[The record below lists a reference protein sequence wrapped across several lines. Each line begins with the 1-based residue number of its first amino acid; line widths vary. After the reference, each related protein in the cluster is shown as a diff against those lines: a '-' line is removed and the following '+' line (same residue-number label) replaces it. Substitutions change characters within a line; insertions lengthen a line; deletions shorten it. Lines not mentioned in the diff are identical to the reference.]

1 MGQRRALRP
10 LLTLA
15 LAVISAVAVL
25 VGFGAAGSAETGK
38 GRGET
43 PPWAGKP
50 ADAVDKG
57 QVISKMRHMSLQEKV
72 GQMFVPYVYGESAD
86 TQDPAMVEAN
96 QGLYG
101 ADNAEGVIEKYKPGG
116 IIYFSWSNNVNDPAQ
131 IAGLSNGIQE
141 AAMDQ
146 PAEVPM
152 LISTDQ
158 EQGVVI
164 RVDEPAT
171 QFPGNMALGATRDAG
186 HAEKAAAITGEE
198 LGAMGINQN
207 FAPVADV
214 NVNPENPVIGVR
226 SFGSD
231 PGLVSKLAR
240 AQVEGYQGTNTA
252 STVKHFP
259 GHGDT
264 DVDSHLG
271 LPVIDKSRSELEEED
286 LPPFEEA
293 IDAGVDSIMTAH
305 IVVPA
310 LDDSN
315 DSGRPATLS
324 EPILTG
330 LLREE
335 MGYEGLIVTDA
346 LGMDAISEEFGDD
359 RAPVEAIKAGA
370 DQMLMPPDMDVAY
383 ESVLEAVE
391 SGEIPEKRIDE
402 SVYRILELKAERGLF
417 ENPYVQEKAVGETVG
432 APEHRAA
439 AGETADDATTL
450 VKNEAGTLPL
460 ARDAGQEALVTG
472 AGGISGSQA
481 DSQDEST
488 LGSLAAAIES
498 FGASASVYESGASP
512 GAEEREEAVERARRS
527 DLVVV
532 TTNKAWDSESQQ
544 RLVEELRQ
552 TGTPVVVAA
561 VRDPYDI
568 AHFPQAETYLATYG
582 YRPVSMQSLARVM
595 FGEIEP
601 EGRLPVSIP
610 SADNPDET
618 LYPYGHGLGYG
629 GEE

>member
-1 MGQRRALRP
+1 MNQKRSLRIP
-10 LLTLA
+10 LTVA
-15 LAVISAVAVL
+15 LAVMFAFAVL
-25 VGFGAAGSAETGK
+25 VGVGQAGSAEPGRGK
-38 GRGET
+38 GGA
-43 PPWAGKP
+43 PPWAGKSP
-50 ADAVDKG
+50 DGVDKG
-57 QVISKMRHMSLQEKV
+57 QVMSKLRHMSLEEKV

-116 IIYFSWSNNVNDPAQ
+116 IIYFSWSNNVNGPGQ

-141 AAMDQ
+141 AAMEQ

-171 QFPGNMALGATRDAG
+171 QFPGNMALGATRDSG
-186 HAEKAAAITGEE
+186 HAETAAAITGEE
-198 LGAMGINQN
+198 LGSMGINQN

-214 NVNPENPVIGVR
+214 NSNPENPVIGVR

-231 PGLVSKLAR
+231 PGLVSELTR
-240 AQVEGYQGTNTA
+240 AQVAGYQGTNTA

-264 DVDSHLG
+264 AVDSHLG
-271 LPVIDKSRSELEEED
+271 LPVIDKSREELEEED

-293 IDAGVDSIMTAH
+293 VDAGVDSIMTAH

-310 LDDSN
+310 LDDSD

-324 EPILTG
+324 KPILTD

-346 LGMDAISEEFGDD
+346 LDMDAISEEYGDD

-383 ESVLEAVE
+383 ESVLEAVR

-417 ENPYVQEKAVGETVG
+417 EDPYVDEGTVDESVGT
-432 APEHRAA
+432 PEHRAA

-460 ARDAGQEALVTG
+460 AEDAGQEVLVTG

-488 LGSLAAAIES
+488 LGSLAAATER
-498 FGASASVYESGASP
+498 FGASAEVYESGASP
-512 GAEEREEAVERARRS
+512 GAEEREEAAERARQK

-532 TTNKAWDSESQQ
+532 TTNKAWASEEQQ

-568 AHFPQAETYLATYG
+568 AHFPEAETYVATYG
-582 YRPVSMQSLARVM
+582 YRPVSMQSLARTM
-595 FGEIEP
+595 FGEVEP

-610 SADNPDET
+610 AADDPDET